1 MASAVEVATG
11 LATVNEFVVEVEVG
25 SWYLTHFAKEL
36 IWKFPLANR
45 LIKRFLVLPATYKPE
60 VTPAVSA
67 KHNPSHADETSHPA
81 GPPAEAQHMPDFP
94 GNSEAVPHQT
104 PEVPPSS
111 CKKAPTKLRR
121 RAEAKLLD
129 TPVADSLD
137 QPPLD
142 RPSLDHELQVY
153 QIELELQNEELRRAI
168 DELEDSRQRYF
179 DLYDLAPVGYLTV
192 SPAGLILEANLTAA
206 TLLGSERRWLA
217 GKPLGSFIHK
227 EDKDYFYLNRRQY
240 GCSAEWN
247 RCEVRMVKAN
257 GSIFWAQL
265 EFSGAL
271 APHHRSSQSRC
282 VLIDV
287 TERKEAEEELLQARK
302 LAEQAN
308 ASKSLFLAHMSH
320 EIRTPLVGIIG
331 MTSQLL
337 DDELAPAQRERA
349 KIIQISADALLCLI
363 NDVLDFSKIEADKLD
378 LERLDFD
385 LVTLLDNLTSLL
397 TPQATKSGL
406 AFSCC
411 VGQDVPTALGGD
423 PGRLRQ
429 ILLNLVGNAIKFTP
443 NGTVSVHVSLVS
455 TTATS
460 SVLRFAV
467 RDTGIG
473 IPANKQQLLFQ
484 EFSQMDAST
493 ARRYG
498 GSGLGLAIS
507 KQLVGLMDGQ
517 IGVSSVVGHGA
528 EFWFTACFA
537 ISLHP
542 APTEALPPPPPPPAA
557 NPNWPGRRVL
567 LVEDNFINQKV
578 ALGFLRP
585 FELQVDVVVNGI
597 QAIHALACSPY
608 DLVLMDMQM
617 PEMGGVEATHLI
629 RGPRSAVLNPRV
641 PIVAMTANA
650 TRSAE
655 QECLEAGMN
664 DFLAKPLNRHKLAAM
679 LEQWLPQTAVDPS

>member
-1 MASAVEVATG
+1 
-11 LATVNEFVVEVEVG
+11 
-25 SWYLTHFAKEL
+25 
-36 IWKFPLANR
+36 
-45 LIKRFLVLPATYKPE
+45 
-60 VTPAVSA
+60 
-67 KHNPSHADETSHPA
+67 
-81 GPPAEAQHMPDFP
+81 MPDFP
-94 GNSEAVPHQT
+94 SNAEALPDQT
-104 PEVPPSS
+104 PEVPHSS
-111 CKKAPTKLRR
+111 GEKAGGRLRR
-121 RAEAKLLD
+121 CAEMQLLD
-129 TPVADSLD
+129 TPATGDPDS
-137 QPPLD
+137 PPLD
-142 RPSLDHELQVY
+142 KPSLSHELHVHQL
-153 QIELELQNEELRRAI
+153 ELELQNEELRRALE
-168 DELEDSRQRYF
+168 ELEDSRQRYF
-179 DLYDLAPVGYLTV
+179 DLYDLAPVGYLTL
-192 SPAGLILEANLTAA
+192 SPAGQILQVNLSATA
-206 TLLGSERRWLA
+206 LLNEDRRRLV
-217 GKPLGSFIHK
+217 GKPLTIFIHK
-227 EDKDYFYLNRRQY
+227 EDRDHFYLNCRQN
-240 GCSAEWN
+240 GVSAEAN
-247 RCEVRMVKAN
+247 RCEVRMVKAD

-271 APHHRSSQSRC
+271 APHHGSSQSRC
-282 VLIDV
+282 VLIDI
-287 TERKEAEEELLQARK
+287 TERKRAEEELHQARD

-320 EIRTPLVGIIG
+320 EIRTPLTGIIG

-337 DDELAPAQRERA
+337 DDVLSPAQRERA
-349 KIIQISADALLCLI
+349 KIVQISADALLCLV

-378 LERLDFD
+378 LEMLDFN

-397 TPQATKSGL
+397 APQATKSGL

-411 VGQDVPTALGGD
+411 VDQDVPTALGGD

-455 TTATS
+455 NTS
-460 SVLRFAV
+460 TSRVLRFAV

-473 IPANKQQLLFQ
+473 IPANKQHLLFQ
-484 EFSQMDAST
+484 EFSQVDAST

-507 KQLVGLMDGQ
+507 KQLAGLMGGQ
-517 IGVSSVVGHGA
+517 IGVSSVVGQGS

-542 APTEALPPPPPPPAA
+542 SPTEESPPPPPPPTEAK
-557 NPNWPGRRVL
+557 PNWYGRRVL
-567 LVEDNFINQKV
+567 LVEDNLINQKV

-597 QAIHALACSPY
+597 QAIHALARDPY

-617 PEMGGVEATHLI
+617 PEMGGIEATRLI
-629 RGPRSAVLNPRV
+629 RSPRSVVLNRRV

-650 TRSAE
+650 IASAE

-664 DFLAKPLNRHKLAAM
+664 DFLSKPLSRQKLAAM
-679 LEQWLPQTAVDPS
+679 LEQWLPQAAIDPS

>member
-1 MASAVEVATG
+1 MP
-11 LATVNEFVVEVEVG
+11 VVTQKWKFLG
-25 SWYLTHFAKEL
+25 DITNTQRDFQNAYPDPFAKE
-36 IWKFPLANR
+36 IFGIFFLA
-45 LIKRFLVLPATYKPE
+45 KRVINHFLVLPATYKPE
-60 VTPAVSA
+60 GSPAVSA
-67 KHNPSHADETSHPA
+67 QHNSSHVDETSHPA
-81 GPPAEAQHMPDFP
+81 GPPAGGQHMSGFP
-94 GNSEAVPHQT
+94 GNAETVPDQT
-104 PEVPPSS
+104 PEMPHSS
-111 CKKAPTKLRR
+111 GEEAGGRLRR
-121 RAEAKLLD
+121 RAEVQLLD
-129 TPVADSLD
+129 TPATGDPDS
-137 QPPLD
+137 PPLD
-142 RPSLDHELQVY
+142 KPSLSHELHVHQL
-153 QIELELQNEELRRAI
+153 ELELQNEELRRALE
-168 DELEDSRQRYF
+168 ELEDSRQRYF
-179 DLYDLAPVGYLTV
+179 DLYDLAPVGYLTL
-192 SPAGLILEANLTAA
+192 SPAGQILQVNLSAA
-206 TLLGSERRWLA
+206 ALLNEDRRRLV
-217 GKPLGSFIHK
+217 GKPLTIFIHK
-227 EDKDYFYLNRRQY
+227 EDRDHFYLNRRQN
-240 GCSAEWN
+240 GVSAEAN
-247 RCEVRMVKAN
+247 RCEVRMVKAD

-271 APHHRSSQSRC
+271 APHHGSSQSRC
-282 VLIDV
+282 VLIDI
-287 TERKEAEEELLQARK
+287 TERKRAEEELHQARD

-320 EIRTPLVGIIG
+320 EIRTPLTGIIG

-337 DDELAPAQRERA
+337 DDVLSPAQRERA
-349 KIIQISADALLCLI
+349 KIVQISADALLCLV

-378 LERLDFD
+378 LEMLDFN

-397 TPQATKSGL
+397 APQATKSGL

-411 VGQDVPTALGGD
+411 VDQDVPTALGGD

-443 NGTVSVHVSLVS
+443 NGTVSVHVSLISNTS
-455 TTATS
+455 TS
-460 SVLRFAV
+460 RVLRFAV

-484 EFSQMDAST
+484 EFSQVDAST

-507 KQLVGLMDGQ
+507 KQLAGLMGGQ
-517 IGVSSVVGHGA
+517 IGVSSVVGQGS

-542 APTEALPPPPPPPAA
+542 SPTEESPPPPPPPTEAK
-557 NPNWPGRRVL
+557 PNWYGRRVL
-567 LVEDNFINQKV
+567 LVEDNLINQKV

-597 QAIHALACSPY
+597 QAIHALARDPY

-617 PEMGGVEATHLI
+617 PEMGGIEATRLI
-629 RGPRSAVLNPRV
+629 RSPRSVVLNRRV

-650 TRSAE
+650 IASAE

-664 DFLAKPLNRHKLAAM
+664 DFLSKPLSRQKLAAM
-679 LEQWLPQTAVDPS
+679 LEQWLPQAAIDPS